1 LRNKHIY
8 WSFPGVLDKEFC
20 DYVISEGLKQSL
32 QDGETGGQK
41 QKKDNTTVSLEDRS
55 WQEVKS
61 NKIKNV
67 HVRDSKVSWLNDKY
81 IFDTVFS
88 YIKAANQNA
97 GWNYDILGCEKAQF
111 TTYNAPG
118 GFYGWHNDGGSC
130 HYSVYKRH
138 IPGVTD
144 TFVDE
149 SLKKVKSGY
158 TMNNDLIG
166 SVRKL
171 SVTIS
176 LTDSNTYEGGNLK
189 FDLGEN
195 ADVEN
200 RFIECTEIR
209 PQGSI
214 IVFPSYNLHQVTPVT
229 KGTRYSLVIWYYG
242 RPFR

>member
-1 LRNKHIY
+1 MEIVTVNLSNYY
-8 WSFPGVLDKEFC
+8 WYFKSVVPPRIC
-20 DYVISEGLKQSL
+20 DDIIRYGLSQA
-32 QDGETGGQK
+32 ETFARTGGYGDNRELTK
-41 QKKDNTTVSLEDRS
+41 QE
-55 WQEVKS
+55 
-61 NKIKNV
+61 IKNIKRKRNSDLV
-67 HVRDSKVSWLNDKY
+67 WLSDTWIYKELQPY
-81 IFDTVFS
+81 IHL
-88 YIKAANQNA
+88 ANKNA
-97 GWNYDILGCEKAQF
+97 GWNYDILGCENAQF

-130 HYSVYKRH
+130 HHSVYKRH

-176 LTDSNTYEGGNLK
+176 LTDSSLYEGGNLK

-214 IVFPSYNLHQVTPVT
+214 IVFPSYNIHQVTPVT